1 MWLEPASETQ
11 IVGCDQSNI
20 ARPTRST
27 AILCTT
33 PKSEGKDMAFQE
45 ALAGVAAQV
54 EQYRAD
60 LKTEEATKTAVVMPF
75 ISRVLGYD
83 VFNPSE
89 VIPEFVAD
97 VGMKKGEKV
106 DFAIMREGEIQI
118 LIEAKAI
125 GAPLT
130 LENANQ
136 LVRYFHVSSARVAVL
151 TNGQHWHFFTDLDKP
166 NRMDDKPFLRL
177 DLLDI
182 DPYTLPELKKL
193 TKIAFDV
200 ESVLMAA
207 EELKYVSSLKR
218 ALIEQFNSPSDD
230 FVRILASP
238 VYAGPFTAK
247 VRDLFS
253 RLTKTALQQ
262 FTNDQVNSRLKSAL
276 RGSAPVVGATP
287 QIDLPDVN
295 EDAEEQRS
303 ASTDVETTLDELEG
317 FHIVRAIVASEVPFD
332 RVVSRDTKSYFGV
345 LIDDN
350 NRKPVC
356 RLHFNRKQKYLGL
369 FDEQKIERR
378 EPLERVEDIY
388 HHAEVLR
395 ETVARYL

>member
-1 MWLEPASETQ
+1 
-11 IVGCDQSNI
+11 
-20 ARPTRST
+20 
-27 AILCTT
+27 
-33 PKSEGKDMAFQE
+33 MAFEE
-45 ALAGVAAQV
+45 ALASVAAAV
-54 EQYRAD
+54 DQYRAE

-75 ISRVLGYD
+75 INRVLGYD

-118 LIEAKAI
+118 LIEVKTI

-177 DLLDI
+177 DLLDV

-193 TKIAFDV
+193 TKAAFDLD
-200 ESVLMAA
+200 SVLLAA
-207 EELKYVSSLKR
+207 EELKYVSALKS
-218 ALIEQFNSPSDD
+218 ALREQFEAPTDD
-230 FVRILASP
+230 FVRLLAGT
-238 VYAGPFTAK
+238 VYSGAFTAK

-253 RLTKTALQQ
+253 RLTETALQQ
-262 FTNDQVNSRLKSAL
+262 FINDQVNGRLKSAL
-276 RGSAPVVGATP
+276 RGSAPVISAAPEVSDTESTV
-287 QIDLPDVN
+287 D
-295 EDAEEQRS
+295 DAEG
-303 ASTDVETTLDELEG
+303 TDEDTKSDIETTLQELEG

-332 RVVSRDTKSYFGV
+332 RIVSRDTKSYFGV
-345 LIDDN
+345 LVDDN

-356 RLHFNRKQKYLGL
+356 RLHFNRKQKYVGL
-369 FDEQKIERR
+369 FDEDKVEHR
-378 EPLERVEDIY
+378 EPIERVEDLY
-388 HHAEVLR
+388 HHAESLR
-395 ETVARYL
+395 TTVARYL

>member
-1 MWLEPASETQ
+1 
-11 IVGCDQSNI
+11 
-20 ARPTRST
+20 
-27 AILCTT
+27 
-33 PKSEGKDMAFQE
+33 MAFEE

-54 EQYRAD
+54 EQYRAE
-60 LKTEEATKTAVVMPF
+60 LRTEEATKTAVVMPF

-125 GAPLT
+125 GAALT

-193 TKIAFDV
+193 TKATFDLD
-200 ESVLMAA
+200 SVLLAA
-207 EELKYVSSLKR
+207 EELKYVSALKR
-218 ALIEQFNSPSDD
+218 SLREQFESPSDD
-230 FVRILASP
+230 FVRLLASR
-238 VYAGPFTAK
+238 VYGGTFTAK
-247 VRDLFS
+247 IRELFS
-253 RLTKTALQQ
+253 RLTETALQQ
-262 FTNDQVNSRLKSAL
+262 FINDQVNSRLKSAL
-276 RGSAPVVGATP
+276 RGPSPSIGAAPVVAPSGP
-287 QIDLPDVN
+287 SDD
-295 EDAEEQRS
+295 EEPRS
-303 ASTDVETTLDELEG
+303 AANDVETTLDELEG

-356 RLHFNRKQKYLGL
+356 RLHFNRKQKYIGL
-369 FDEQKIERR
+369 FDDDKAERR
-378 EPLERVEDIY
+378 EPIERVEDIY
-388 HHAEVLR
+388 YHAEVLR
-395 ETVARYL
+395 STVARYL

>member
-1 MWLEPASETQ
+1 MTFE
-11 IVGCDQSNI
+11 
-20 ARPTRST
+20 
-27 AILCTT
+27 
-33 PKSEGKDMAFQE
+33 E
-45 ALAGVAAQV
+45 ALAGVASQV
-54 EQYRAD
+54 EQYRVE

-89 VIPEFVAD
+89 VIPEYIAD

-106 DFAIMREGEIQI
+106 DFAIMRDGEIQI

-193 TKIAFDV
+193 TKVAFDLD
-200 ESVLMAA
+200 SVLLAA

-218 ALIEQFNSPSDD
+218 ALREQFETPSDD
-230 FVRILASP
+230 FVRLLTGR
-238 VYAGPFTAK
+238 VYGGAFTAK
-247 VRDLFS
+247 IRDLFT
-253 RLTKTALQQ
+253 RLTVTALQQ

-276 RGSAPVVGATP
+276 RGSVPIVGAATQVP
-287 QIDLPDVN
+287 LTSQ
-295 EDAEEQRS
+295 AEEPEDIS
-303 ASTDVETTLDELEG
+303 LKSNDLETTLDELEG
-317 FHIVRAIVASEVPFD
+317 FHIIRAIVASEVPFD

-356 RLHFNRKQKYLGL
+356 RLHFNRKQKYIGL
-369 FDEQKIERR
+369 FDEDKVERR
-378 EPLERVEDIY
+378 EPIERVEDIY
-388 HHAEVLR
+388 HHAQALR
-395 ETVARYL
+395 TTVGLYL

>member
-1 MWLEPASETQ
+1 
-11 IVGCDQSNI
+11 
-20 ARPTRST
+20 
-27 AILCTT
+27 
-33 PKSEGKDMAFQE
+33 MAFEE

-54 EQYRAD
+54 EQYRAE

-89 VIPEFVAD
+89 VIPEYIAD

-106 DFAIMREGEIQI
+106 DFAIMRDGEIQI

-177 DLLDI
+177 DLMDI

-193 TKIAFDV
+193 TKVAFDLD
-200 ESVLMAA
+200 SVLLAA

-218 ALIEQFNSPSDD
+218 ALREQFESPSDD
-230 FVRILASP
+230 FVRLLTSR
-238 VYAGPFTAK
+238 VYGGPFTAK

-253 RLTKTALQQ
+253 RLTATALQQ
-262 FTNDQVNSRLKSAL
+262 FVNDQVNGRLKSAL
-276 RGSAPVVGATP
+276 RGSAPIVPAAPEVAQANT
-287 QIDLPDVN
+287 
-295 EDAEEQRS
+295 AEELD
-303 ASTDVETTLDELEG
+303 DVATSDSDIETTLDELEG
-317 FHIVRAIVASEVPFD
+317 FHIIRAIVASEVPYD

-356 RLHFNRKQKYLGL
+356 RLHFNRKQKYVGL
-369 FDEQKIERR
+369 FDEEKVERR
-378 EPLERVEDIY
+378 EAIERVEDLY
-388 HHAEVLR
+388 HHAEALR
-395 ETVARYL
+395 ATVGRYL

>member
-1 MWLEPASETQ
+1 
-11 IVGCDQSNI
+11 
-20 ARPTRST
+20 
-27 AILCTT
+27 
-33 PKSEGKDMAFQE
+33 MAFEE
-45 ALAGVAAQV
+45 ALASVAAQV
-54 EQYRAD
+54 EQYRAE

-89 VIPEFVAD
+89 VIPEYIAD

-106 DFAIMREGEIQI
+106 DFAIMRDGEIQI

-136 LVRYFHVSSARVAVL
+136 LVRYFHVSTARVAVL

-193 TKIAFDV
+193 TKAAFDLD
-200 ESVLMAA
+200 SVLLAA

-218 ALIEQFNSPSDD
+218 ALREQFETPSDD
-230 FVRILASP
+230 FIKLLTGR
-238 VYAGPFTAK
+238 VYGGAFTVK

-253 RLTKTALQQ
+253 RLTATALQQ
-262 FTNDQVNSRLKSAL
+262 FINDQVNSRLKTAL
-276 RGSAPVVGATP
+276 RGSAPIVSAAPQVTALDQVEEPEDMRVGSSD
-287 QIDLPDVN
+287 I
-295 EDAEEQRS
+295 
-303 ASTDVETTLDELEG
+303 ETTLEELEG
-317 FHIVRAIVASEVPFD
+317 FQIVRAIVASEVPFD
-332 RVVSRDTKSYFGV
+332 RVISRDTKSYFGV

-356 RLHFNRKQKYLGL
+356 RLHFNRKQKYIGL

-378 EPLERVEDIY
+378 EPIERVEDIY

-395 ETVARYL
+395 ATVGLYR